1 MIAWPA
7 MTAAPTMQREA
18 VRRPVVAILG
28 GLIVLPIR
36 TVRRIGPLGPLP
48 LLRRRLRLA
57 AGDERRQPLNVLIVG
72 LLEVLRTRLVIL
84 RLRMRLLM

>member
-18 VRRPVVAILG
+18 VRRAVVAVLAIL
-28 GLIVLPIR
+28 
-36 TVRRIGPLGPLP
+36 TVRPVGVLA
-48 LLRRRLRLA
+48 LLRRLLLRRLAA